1 MEGAGSIRLRER
13 LRGAPGLFFFSGY
26 RQKEPCPGLILK
38 IGKNHVGLNDMRFLR
53 IFFFTLIWS
62 FLGFIVGYLLFAR
75 WGNEFIPI
83 KSIFMSDR
91 LEDAV
96 LNGWMNI
103 RMKVSATSG
112 AFGLAGLLVI
122 LFIEFKGGTAAP
134 GKKEKVGFYEC
145 KYCGF
150 KAPEKTSFCE
160 ACERD
165 ETGLTKEDYKR
176 RAEEKVKK
184 V

>member
-1 MEGAGSIRLRER
+1 M
-13 LRGAPGLFFFSGY
+13 
-26 RQKEPCPGLILK
+26 K
-38 IGKNHVGLNDMRFLR
+38 FLR
-53 IFFFTLIWS
+53 IFFFTLIWA

-96 LNGWMNI
+96 LNGWMNV
-103 RMKVSATSG
+103 RMKVCGTAG
-112 AFGLAGLLVI
+112 AFAFAGLIVI
-122 LFIEFKGGTAAP
+122 LFVEFRGGSRPVTAP
-134 GKKEKVGFYEC
+134 KEKTGFYEC

-150 KAPEKTSFCE
+150 KAPVKTAFCE

-165 ETGLTKEDYKR
+165 ENGLTKEDYKR
-176 RAEEKVKK
+176 KAEDRLKK